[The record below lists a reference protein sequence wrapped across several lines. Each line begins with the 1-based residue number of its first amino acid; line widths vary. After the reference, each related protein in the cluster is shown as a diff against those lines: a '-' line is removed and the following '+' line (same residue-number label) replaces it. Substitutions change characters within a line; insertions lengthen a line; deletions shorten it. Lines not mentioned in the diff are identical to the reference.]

1 MNKKIRNLDFGKIF
15 TSHAFLLCFLMLI
28 MLFLRIV
35 PFYHTV
41 FTSWPGTYG
50 NFVNFA
56 SDDAVYHMR
65 IVHNTLGHFPWR
77 VFFDPFTYFPYG
89 SQVHF
94 GPFFTF
100 IIAGS
105 AWVLGFGH
113 PSVELVNIVGAY
125 LPPILGALCLIPT
138 YFIAKKLF
146 GKNAAFL
153 AALVL
158 TFLPG
163 AFFQRSTLGFADHH
177 VAETLF
183 SSLSFMFVFYAFD
196 ARETERGSGKFWLY
210 SLLAGFFFGIY
221 LLSWP
226 AALMFAGILFIF
238 LLVMFISDTWRRRS
252 TNYLLVLA
260 TGFYLP
266 AMLMVLPYALMNP
279 RLQLGYYS
287 WTQPLVLLLLF
298 AAILFCFL
306 LANLSKTRRW
316 HYILFSLLTS
326 ASVFGLT
333 RWLFPE
339 FARIISGGIQMLFT
353 PKLGMYTVSEVWPA
367 IIDPVTESFTLHT
380 LWLSLFWALPCS
392 LVAIPMFCDKALR
405 EGLPKDFLLA
415 IWSILIL
422 FATAAQ
428 QRFAYYFAINAALLA
443 AYVFNILFNCI
454 SEGSALGFIKN
465 SKMRPCSQFIL
476 LGVLALAIIYPIFR
490 QDVFSCAP
498 RITKEW
504 YEALIWLKTNTPDP
518 QGSKIQKDF
527 NYKNGFYPIPRQLGN
542 KYSYPS
548 SAYGV
553 VIWWDH
559 GHQLTY
565 IAERIP
571 NANPFQEGIIEEKN
585 PNIGVA
591 PFFTALDESTAV
603 QNLDAMG
610 SRYIVVDN
618 DTVSRQYYA
627 MRIWETN
634 RTGDLGEENRTV
646 QGDKSV
652 LEALTKLHR
661 SKGLELPMDKDV
673 VRNSMLDRLY
683 YQDGNSF
690 SHLRLVYE
698 STGDYVL
705 NAKYLDPKTGQI
717 NHNYRLT
724 NGNYA
729 YLAEISKR
737 AQKLTWLDEKQKNAL
752 IYDAK
757 EPVHW
762 IKIFE
767 KVPGAK
773 ITGSAP
779 ENTEVSLSL
788 VLLTNSGRVFIYKQ
802 KNKARSGQY
811 EFTVPYAT
819 EVMRGVG
826 YAYDVVPLTRYSVK
840 IGTTEELVAVR
851 EEQVMHGETVA
862 NIIASEKAL

>member
-1 MNKKIRNLDFGKIF
+1 MYKKIRDFDFNKLF
-15 TSHAFLLCFLMLI
+15 TSHTFLLFLLMLI

-41 FTSWPGTYG
+41 FTPWPDSYG

-77 VFFDPFTYFPYG
+77 VFFDPFTYYPYG

-100 IIAGS
+100 MIAGG
-105 AWVLGFGH
+105 AWVLGLGH
-113 PSVELVNIVGAY
+113 PSVQLTNLVGAY

-138 YFIAKKLF
+138 YFIAKKMF
-146 GKNAAFL
+146 GRNAAL
-153 AALVL
+153 IAALVL

-183 SSLSFMFVFYAFD
+183 SSLAFMFVFYALD
-196 ARETERGSGKFWLY
+196 ARESKQRRGRLWIYAILS
-210 SLLAGFFFGIY
+210 GFFFGIY

-226 AALMFAGILFIF
+226 AALLFASILFVFI
-238 LLVMFISDTWRRRS
+238 LAMFISNSWRRRES
-252 TNYLLVLA
+252 NYLLVLA
-260 TGFYLP
+260 AGFYLP
-266 AMLMVLPYALMNP
+266 AFFMVLPYAFINS

-287 WTQPLVLLLLF
+287 WTQPLILLLLF
-298 AAILFCFL
+298 TAVLFFCLLAELSKEKRWHFPCFL
-306 LANLSKTRRW
+306 VLVILAVSLCT
-316 HYILFSLLTS
+316 HLFLPGF
-326 ASVFGLT
+326 AS
-333 RWLFPE
+333 
-339 FARIISGGIQMLFT
+339 IITGGIKLLFT

-367 IIDPVTESFTLHT
+367 IIDPVTEGFTLRA
-380 LWLSLFWALPCS
+380 LWLGLFWALPCS
-392 LVAIPMFCDKALR
+392 LIALPIFCDKAFQ
-405 EGLPKDFLLA
+405 EGSPKNFLLA
-415 IWSILIL
+415 IWGILIL
-422 FATAAQ
+422 LATASQ
-428 QRFAYYFAINAALLA
+428 QRFAYYFAINASIFS
-443 AYVFNILFNCI
+443 AYILNILFNKI
-454 SEGSALGFIKN
+454 YEGKALVFIKN
-465 SKMRPCSQFIL
+465 ANMRFTCKVVCYGL
-476 LGVLALAIIYPIFR
+476 LALVIVYPLFR
-490 QDVFSCAP
+490 QDVVSCAP

-504 YEALIWLKTNTPDP
+504 HETFMWFKAHTPDP
-518 QGSKIQKDF
+518 QGTKPPTSF
-527 NYKNGFYPIPRQLGN
+527 EYKNGFYPIPIQLN
-542 KYSYPS
+542 KKYPYPP

-553 VIWWDH
+553 AIWWDH
-559 GHQLTY
+559 GHQLSY

-571 NANPFQEGIIEEKN
+571 NANPFQEGIVDDED

-603 QNLDAMG
+603 KNLDNMG

-618 DTVSRQYYA
+618 ETASRQYYA

-634 RTGDLGEENRTV
+634 KTGDLGEESRV
-646 QGDKSV
+646 AQGDKSALKV
-652 LEALTKLHR
+652 LTKIHR

-673 VRNSMLDRLY
+673 VRNSMLQKLY

-705 NAKYLDPKTGQI
+705 NAKYIDPKTGQI
-717 NHNYRLT
+717 DRNYRLT

-737 AQKLTWLDEKQKNAL
+737 AQQQLAWLDEKQKNAL
-752 IYDAK
+752 IYDAR

-762 IKIFE
+762 IKVFE
-767 KVPGAK
+767 KVPGAT

-779 ENTEVSLSL
+779 ENTEVKLSL
-788 VLLTNSGRVFIYKQ
+788 VLLTNSGRVFTYRQ
-802 KNKARSGQY
+802 KTIAHLGQY

-826 YAYDVVPLTRYSVK
+826 YAYDVVPLTRYILK
-840 IGTTEELVAVR
+840 IGAQEELISVR
-851 EEQVMHGETVA
+851 EEQVMLGDTIRTV
-862 NIIASEKAL
+862 LPQGF